1 MHRLTPNRG
10 IINPKGGG
18 QSSEEAISENDENSP
33 VAYPVLENWLNSPH
47 FSSMVNHISFRGPL
61 PPPAMLR
68 EYNQIIENAAER
80 IMAQSEREQAH
91 RHALQHQTLAGAISK
106 DRRGQWMAFIIT
118 LFILLMAAVF
128 AWRGNTSFAGM
139 LITVDLIGL
148 ASVFAIGRI
157 GMSANKVKE
166 KVK

>member
-1 MHRLTPNRG
+1 MHRLTPNRE
-10 IINPKGGG
+10 IINPKDEG
-18 QSSEEAISENDENSP
+18 QNRKEAISENEENSH
-33 VAYPVLENWLNSPH
+33 VASPVLENWLNSPH
-47 FSSMVNHISFRGPL
+47 FSSMVNYISFRGPL

-68 EYNQIIENAAER
+68 EYNQIVENAAER

-91 RHALQHQTLAGAISK
+91 RHAVQRQTLAGSISK

-118 LFILLMAAVF
+118 LFILVIATVF
-128 AWRGNTSFAGM
+128 AWRGKTSFAGM

-157 GMSANKVKE
+157 GMSVNKVKGN
-166 KVK
+166 VK